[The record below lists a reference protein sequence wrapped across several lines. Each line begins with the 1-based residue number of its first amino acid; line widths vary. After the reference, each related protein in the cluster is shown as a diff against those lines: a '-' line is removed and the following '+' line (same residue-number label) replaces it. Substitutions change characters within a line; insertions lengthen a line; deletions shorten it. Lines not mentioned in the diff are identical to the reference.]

1 MKNCKDCFGK
11 TTFARAFSLCCT
23 FEKVE
28 IMSHLNI
35 SQYLNHLRWV
45 LLGLILLSWIFSVAA
60 TAACTFLK
68 VELFGS
74 EIGVGFNAYDDPNE
88 GCTTFGA
95 SENRNGPAYTFAVF
109 NCLLT
114 TLGVVGIFLMQFLL
128 TRGRKRTWLALRI
141 VMYMSMWCCMFTF
154 YIQESETCDYY
165 DCSLGGAGITQVFNV
180 LMLIA
185 ISVMLFLTPFG
196 EDNGMNANQKT
207 QASEEHDENVSAT
220 EFEKETH
227 LPDGSIQREIETTNP
242 DGSKTI
248 TTTTEKPSS
257 EDKGDFMIASD
268 EYSSSNGD
276 EDSSSSDNEEP
287 SPGRSAKF

>member
-11 TTFARAFSLCCT
+11 TLFARAFSLCCT

-28 IMSHLNI
+28 IVSHLNL

-45 LLGLILLSWIFSVAA
+45 LLGLVLLSWIFSVAA

-185 ISVMLFLTPFG
+185 ISVMLFLTQFG
-196 EDNGMNANQKT
+196 EDNAMNASQKT
-207 QASEEHDENVSAT
+207 QALEDDDQNFS
-220 EFEKETH
+220 
-227 LPDGSIQREIETTNP
+227 
-242 DGSKTI
+242 
-248 TTTTEKPSS
+248 TTENIEAPTV
-257 EDKGDFMIASD
+257 
-268 EYSSSNGD
+268 
-276 EDSSSSDNEEP
+276 
-287 SPGRSAKF
+287 